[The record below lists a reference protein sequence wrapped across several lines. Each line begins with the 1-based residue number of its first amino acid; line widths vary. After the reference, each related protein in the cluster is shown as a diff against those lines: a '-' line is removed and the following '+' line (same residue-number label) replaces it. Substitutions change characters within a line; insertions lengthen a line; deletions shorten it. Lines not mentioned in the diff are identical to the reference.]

1 MKNIAKDVYQIPLF
15 PRNAINCY
23 IIEDVLIDAGIRT
36 SANKIV
42 KAIKGKTITK
52 HALTHAHAD
61 HQGSSKIICETFNIP
76 LLCSEPEKAFTENG
90 NVITEYP
97 NPNHFISKFQ
107 KNFWAGKGHPVSQTL
122 KEGDQIGGFT
132 VIETPGHSSG
142 HISFFRENDGV
153 LIVGDVMTNM
163 NLLTTKIGLNEPPH
177 LFTADKET
185 NRESILKL
193 ASLKP
198 KILCFGH
205 GPVLFNNGELEKFV
219 HYLFNHQMLAFKTVA
234 NPTQAKYGIS
244 K

>member
-23 IIEDVLIDAGIRT
+23 VIEDTLIDAGIR
-36 SANKIV
+36 SSDRIIL
-42 KAIKGKTITK
+42 KALKDKSITK

-61 HQGSSKIICETFNIP
+61 HQGSSKVICETLNIP
-76 LLCSEPEKAFTENG
+76 LLCSEPEKEFAENG
-90 NVITEYP
+90 NVIKEYP
-97 NPNHFISKFQ
+97 NPNHIISKFQ
-107 KNFWAGKGHPVSQTL
+107 KNFWAGKGHSVSGIL

-142 HISFFRENDGV
+142 HLSFFREKDGI

-163 NLLTTKIGLNEPPH
+163 NLLTTTVGLNEPPN

-185 NRESILKL
+185 NRKSIVKL
-193 ASLKP
+193 LSLKP

-205 GPVLFNNGELEKFV
+205 GPVLFDNGDLEKFV
-219 HYLFNHQMLAFKTVA
+219 QKLD
-234 NPTQAKYGIS
+234 
-244 K
+244 